1 VLLKNSAPEKKK
13 RFIFWSLLALYVS
26 LIFYFTP
33 YAYPALKFLVDKTKF
48 NLNLVMS
55 LLGIFMFIYFFLV
68 LIKIKNLRTVRAS
81 LILIFIAM
89 GYIILFV
96 IFTKNPVERFH
107 LFEYGVLSYFIYQA
121 LAIDL
126 HEENLYGWGMII
138 VILVSSLDELFQVS
152 LPHRFG
158 DLKDI
163 FINSLSGLLGFGA
176 LNTTHKPHVI
186 ENDEK

>member
-1 VLLKNSAPEKKK
+1 
-13 RFIFWSLLALYVS
+13 
-26 LIFYFTP
+26 
-33 YAYPALKFLVDKTKF
+33 
-48 NLNLVMS
+48 
-55 LLGIFMFIYFFLV
+55 
-68 LIKIKNLRTVRAS
+68 
-81 LILIFIAM
+81 
-89 GYIILFV
+89 
-96 IFTKNPVERFH
+96 
-107 LFEYGVLSYFIYQA
+107 